1 MYPFEF
7 DIEKAVEAILYIVEK
22 GAKPT
27 FHHISKI
34 FYFADKK
41 HLEDYG
47 RLICGDNYVAMK
59 HGPVPSSIY
68 DILKFARE
76 NFDSDYYQDETIQKL
91 KEAISV
97 TGRYIVQN
105 ERKPNLDYFSESD
118 LECLDYAIEN
128 YGQMEFNDL
137 TKISHDSSWKK
148 ANENDIIELED
159 IISTFE
165 NSEELLE
172 YLNDPHP
179 GVA

>member
-7 DIEKAVEAILYIVEK
+7 DIEKAIEAILYIVEK

-41 HLEDYG
+41 HLENYG
-47 RLICGDNYVAMK
+47 RLICGDHYVAMK
-59 HGPVPSSIY
+59 HGPVPSNIY
-68 DILKFARE
+68 DILKLARE
-76 NFDSDYYQDETIQKL
+76 NSESDYYQHEIIQKVNQ
-91 KEAISV
+91 AISV
-97 TGRYIVQN
+97 IGKCTVQN

-118 LECLDYAIEN
+118 LECLNYAIEN
-128 YGQMEFNDL
+128 YGQMDFNEL
-137 TKISHDSSWKK
+137 TEISHDSSWKK

-159 IISTFE
+159 IIGAFE
-165 NSEELLE
+165 NSDELLE